1 MNEPPLIEAI
11 GLGREF
17 ELRPRRGQRRGRQRV
32 RAVGNVDLTLRA
44 GESVGLVGESG
55 CGKTTLS
62 RLLLRLETPTS
73 GSVRFR
79 GQDLKS
85 LSSSEYNVYRRT
97 IQPVFQDPYAALD
110 PRMRVGRIVAEPL
123 RADGTLTRVELTAR
137 VSRALEQVELEP
149 GDAALFPHEFS
160 GGQRQRIA
168 IARALAVNPS
178 LIVLDEAVSS
188 QDVSIR
194 AQLLNL
200 LKDIR
205 DASGVGYLFISHDL
219 SNVRFLCERV
229 CVMYLGDVVE
239 RAPTGALFSAPQHPY
254 TQALLSAWLPP
265 DPNATRQPLALS
277 GEPPSA
283 TDPPAG
289 CPFHNRCPHVLPEC
303 QTITP
308 PLRPNDTGAEVA
320 CHLYAST
327 EPPS

>member
-1 MNEPPLIEAI
+1 VNEPALIEAI

-17 ELRPRRGQRRGRQRV
+17 ELRRRRARHRRHRTV
-32 RAVGNVDLTLRA
+32 RAVGNVNLALGA

-62 RLLLRLETPTS
+62 RLLLGLERPTS

-79 GQDLKS
+79 GQDLHS
-85 LSSSEYNVYRRT
+85 LSASEYRAYRHAV
-97 IQPVFQDPYAALD
+97 QPVFQDPYAALD

-123 RADGTLTRVELTAR
+123 RAGGTLTSAELSVRVA
-137 VSRALEQVELEP
+137 RALEQVELEP
-149 GDAALFPHEFS
+149 DDAARYPHEFS

-229 CVMYLGDVVE
+229 SVMYLGDIVE
-239 RAPTGALFSAPQHPY
+239 HAPTETLFAKPRHPY

-265 DPNATRQPLALS
+265 DPRAARQPLAMS

-283 TDPPAG
+283 TEPPSG
-289 CPFHNRCPHVLPEC
+289 CPFHTRCPRVLPAC
-303 QTITP
+303 AVTAP
-308 PLRPNDTGAEVA
+308 MLRPAGGGAGVA
-320 CHLYAST
+320 CHLYEST
-327 EPPS
+327 ESIQ

>member
-1 MNEPPLIEAI
+1 LSEPALIETV
-11 GLGREF
+11 GVGREF
-17 ELRPRRGQRRGRQRV
+17 ELRRRGKRRGARSV
-32 RAVGNVDLTLRA
+32 RAVGDVHLTLRA

-62 RLLLRLETPTS
+62 RLLLKLETPTS

-79 GQDLKS
+79 GQDLQT
-85 LSSSEYNVYRRT
+85 LSASELKAYRRA

-123 RADGTLTRVELTAR
+123 SADRTLTRGELSAR

-149 GDAALFPHEFS
+149 NDAARFPHEFS

-178 LIVLDEAVSS
+178 LIVLDEPVSS

-219 SNVRFLCERV
+219 SNVRYLCERV
-229 CVMYLGDVVE
+229 CVMYLGNVVE
-239 RAPTGALFSAPQHPY
+239 RAPTGTLFAAPQHPY
-254 TQALLSAWLPP
+254 TQALLGAWLPP
-265 DPNATRQPLALS
+265 DPKAARQPLKLS

-283 TDPPAG
+283 AEPPAG
-289 CPFHNRCPHVLPEC
+289 CPFHTRCPQVLPDC
-303 QTITP
+303 RKIPP
-308 PLRPNDTGAEVA
+308 PLRRTDAGAEVA
-320 CHLYAST
+320 CHLYTST
-327 EPPS
+327 ESPT

>member
-1 MNEPPLIEAI
+1 MSEPALIETV

-17 ELRPRRGQRRGRQRV
+17 ALRHRRGRRSV
-32 RAVGNVDLTLRA
+32 RAVGDVHLTLRA

-62 RLLLRLETPTS
+62 RLLLKLETPTS

-79 GQDLKS
+79 GQDLQT
-85 LSSSEYNVYRRT
+85 LSASEYKAYRRA

-123 RADGTLTRVELTAR
+123 RADGALTRAELSAR

-149 GDAALFPHEFS
+149 DDAARFPHEFS

-229 CVMYLGDVVE
+229 CVMYLGNIVE
-239 RAPTGALFSAPQHPY
+239 RAPSESLFAAPQHPY
-254 TQALLSAWLPP
+254 TQALLRAWLPP
-265 DPNATRQPLALS
+265 DPKAARQPLALS

-283 TDPPAG
+283 TEPPAG
-289 CPFHNRCPHVLPEC
+289 CPFHTRCPQALPDC
-303 QTITP
+303 RKIPP
-308 PLRPNDTGAEVA
+308 PLRPTGIGAEVA

-327 EPPS
+327 ESPT

>member
-1 MNEPPLIEAI
+1 
-11 GLGREF
+11 
-17 ELRPRRGQRRGRQRV
+17 V
-32 RAVGNVDLTLRA
+32 RAVGNVNLLLRA

-79 GQDLKS
+79 GQDLTT
-85 LSSSEYNVYRRT
+85 LGASEYKAYRRA

-110 PRMRVGRIVAEPL
+110 PRMRVGRIVAEPV
-123 RADGTLTRVELTAR
+123 RADGTLTRAELSAR
-137 VSRALEQVELEP
+137 VARALAQVELEP
-149 GDAALFPHEFS
+149 GDAERFPHEFS

-200 LKDIR
+200 LRDIR

-219 SNVRFLCERV
+219 SNVRYLCERI
-229 CVMYLGDVVE
+229 CVMYLGDIVE
-239 RAPTGALFSAPQHPY
+239 HAPAAALFARPQHPY

-265 DPNATRQPLALS
+265 DPNAARPPLALA
-277 GEPPSA
+277 GELPSA
-283 TDPPAG
+283 TEPPAG
-289 CPFHNRCPHVLPEC
+289 CPFHTRCPQVLPDC
-303 QTITP
+303 RRITP
-308 PLRPNDTGAEVA
+308 PLRLTDTGAEVA
-320 CHLYAST
+320 CHLYAPT
-327 EPPS
+327 ESPT

>member
-1 MNEPPLIEAI
+1 MTGPALIEAI
-11 GLGREF
+11 GLGRDF
-17 ELRPRRGQRRGRQRV
+17 EIRHRRGRRSV
-32 RAVGNVDLTLRA
+32 RAVGNVNLVLHA

-79 GQDLKS
+79 GQDLTT
-85 LSSSEYNVYRRT
+85 LSASEYKAYRRT

-110 PRMRVGRIVAEPL
+110 PRMRVGRIVAEPV
-123 RADGTLTRVELTAR
+123 RADGTLTRAELSAR
-137 VSRALEQVELEP
+137 VAHALAQVELEP
-149 GDAALFPHEFS
+149 GDADRFPHEFS

-200 LKDIR
+200 LRNIR

-219 SNVRFLCERV
+219 SNVRYLCERI
-229 CVMYLGDVVE
+229 CVMYLGDIVE
-239 RAPTGALFSAPQHPY
+239 RAPAAALFAAPRHPY

-265 DPNATRQPLALS
+265 DPNASRQPLALA
-277 GEPPSA
+277 GELPSA
-283 TDPPAG
+283 TEPPAG
-289 CPFHNRCPHVLPEC
+289 CPFHTRCPRVLPDC
-303 QTITP
+303 RRIMP
-308 PLRPNDTGAEVA
+308 PLRLTDTGAEVA
-320 CHLYAST
+320 CHLYAPT
-327 EPPS
+327 AQPT